1 MSLKPKIEKTKTLTT
16 ELNKVK
22 DEINNVIVGG
32 GGINSSSLKELPT
45 NITTIINGKKKIA
58 IKKNLHIQCNTT
70 RYSEVPNTIPLDLD
84 FDPQVVIL
92 IGFDNNN
99 YNDMAAVS
107 LIHTSKETGFNN
119 AFWITEVN
127 SKNCILYTY
136 GDSGMGA
143 EVRSI
148 IAIE

>member
-1 MSLKPKIEKTKTLTT
+1 MEKRKL
-16 ELNKVK
+16 L
-22 DEINNVIVGG
+22 
-32 GGINSSSLKELPT
+32 L
-45 NITTIINGKKKIA
+45 
-58 IKKNLHIQCNTT
+58 KKNLHIQCDTT
-70 RYSEVPNTIPLDLD
+70 EYSEVLNTIPLNLD

-99 YNDMAAVS
+99 YNDMTAVS

-136 GDSGMGA
+136 GGDSGMGA